1 MSSLIDSLKSEI
13 ARVARKE
20 LKDELL
26 SLRKATTAHRSEL
39 AALKRQVKS
48 LTSDLKAH
56 ARIVQGNVKGSAKVS
71 DSAEKTARFRFT
83 AERLAAWRAKVGLTQ
98 AQTAVILQ
106 ASALSVFKWESGK
119 AAPRNAQLQRI
130 AVALK
135 LGKREV
141 LKRLSE
147 TE

>member
-20 LKDELL
+20 LKAELL

-56 ARIVQGNVKGSAKVS
+56 ARIVSGNASGSAKVEG
-71 DSAEKTARFRFT
+71 SAEKTSRFRFT

-98 AQTAVILQ
+98 AQTAVVLE

-119 AAPRNAQLQRI
+119 ATPRNAQLQRI
-130 AVALK
+130 AAALK
-135 LGKREV
+135 LGKREA
-141 LKRLSE
+141 LRRLS
-147 TE
+147 

>member
-26 SLRKATTAHRSEL
+26 ALRKGMTSHRSEI

-48 LTSDLKAH
+48 LTSALKASIR
-56 ARIVQGNVKGSAKVS
+56 ASKGSDKAQAS
-71 DSAEKTARFRFT
+71 TPDTAPRIRFSAERF
-83 AERLAAWRAKVGLTQ
+83 AAWRAKMGITQ
-98 AQTAVILQ
+98 AQTAQLLE
-106 ASALSVFKWESGK
+106 ASALSVFKWESDK
-119 AAPRNAQLQRI
+119 AQPRNAQLHRI
-130 AVALK
+130 AAVMK

-141 LKRLSE
+141 LKRLQE
-147 TE
+147 